1 MASITELLA
10 SSVPRRVQALIS
22 GGVALVLVAALLP
35 RVDPYW
41 YWPGLVISLAGMLAW
56 LWVLGSIRS
65 RKLLPV
71 NGPYRF
77 VRNPA
82 YIAGFVFIFGLVL
95 MAGNPTLFLFYV
107 PLYVVY
113 TLYRVSRDEE
123 AMEERF
129 STEYLRYCKEV
140 PRFVPRLKPY
150 EKGRTWY
157 FNPKHFQRQYGEIF
171 LVLSVLLYVSCYVVA
186 FHFN

>member
-1 MASITELLA
+1 MTSITEMVVGT
-10 SSVPRRVQALIS
+10 VPRRAQSLIVR
-22 GGVALVLVAALLP
+22 GVALALAAVLLL
-35 RVDPYW
+35 RVDPHW
-41 YWPGLVISLAGMLAW
+41 YWPGLVVSLAGMLAR
-56 LWVLGSIRS
+56 LWVLGSVRS

-77 VRNPA
+77 VRNPG
-82 YIAGFVFIFGLVL
+82 YVAGFVFLFGLVL

-113 TLYRVSRDEE
+113 TLYRVGRDEE
-123 AMEERF
+123 ALEERF

-140 PRFVPRLKPY
+140 PRFVPGLKPY

-157 FNPKHFQRQYGEIF
+157 FNLKQFQRQSGEIF
-171 LVLSVLLYVSCYVVA
+171 LVLSVLLYASCYVAA
-186 FHFN
+186 FHLN